1 MLRSGTAGTLPK
13 RPSSFSPVP
22 APAIPFDAEREAA
35 ELRDYL
41 GEAYDQARLERYE
54 QQLESELAE
63 LGDEQLL
70 YRRSEAYLYNL
81 TAFAMTGT
89 KLPYLRDVAQLA
101 LPGARVLDYGCGIGS
116 DGLLLLE
123 MGYRVEF
130 ADFDNPSTRYLRWRL
145 ERRGLEA
152 PVHDL
157 DAGPAPHGFE
167 LAYAFDVIEHVPD
180 AFAFLAAMESAAALV
195 LVNLLEPKEGETALH
210 RELPLRA
217 ILDRARTHGLVR
229 YRRYHESSHVV
240 AYGGRSVTWPER
252 IRSELALRAGL
263 LRAAVR

>member
-13 RPSSFSPVP
+13 HPSSFSPVP
-22 APAIPFDAEREAA
+22 AAAIPFDAEREVA

-41 GEAYDQARLERYE
+41 GDAYDQARLERYE
-54 QQLESELAE
+54 QQLEAELAQ

-70 YRRSEAYLYNL
+70 YRRSEGYLYNL

-89 KLPYLRDVAQLA
+89 KLPYLRDVTRLVT
-101 LPGARVLDYGCGIGS
+101 PGARVLDYGCGIGS

-145 ERRGLEA
+145 RRRGLEA

-157 DAGPAPHGFE
+157 DAGPPPNGFD

-180 AFAFLAAMESAAALV
+180 AFAFLAAMEAAATIV

-217 ILDRARTHGLVR
+217 ILDHARTYGLVR
-229 YRRYHESSHVV
+229 YRRYHESSHLV
-240 AYGGRSVTWPER
+240 AYGRDRVTWPER

>member
-1 MLRSGTAGTLPK
+1 MLRSGTAGTLPE
-13 RPSSFSPVP
+13 RPSSFLPVA
-22 APAIPFDAEREAA
+22 APAIQFDAEREAA

-41 GEAYDQARLERYE
+41 GDAYDHARLERYE
-54 QQLESELAE
+54 EQLEAELEE

-89 KLPYLRDVAQLA
+89 KLPYLRDLTRLVS
-101 LPGARVLDYGCGIGS
+101 PGARLLDYGCGIGS

-157 DAGPAPHGFE
+157 DAGAPPTGFD
-167 LAYAFDVIEHVPD
+167 LAYAFDVIEHVSD
-180 AFAFLAAMESAAALV
+180 AFRFLAAMEAAAAIV
-195 LVNLLEPKEGETALH
+195 FVNLLESEEGQTALH

-217 ILDRARTHGLVR
+217 ILDRAQARGLVR
-229 YRRYHESSHVV
+229 YRRYHERSHLV
-240 AYGGRSVTWPER
+240 AYGGRGVAWPER
-252 IRSELALRAGL
+252 IWSQLALRAGL
-263 LRAAVR
+263 RRAAVR